1 MREFRTLVPLRA
13 VLSDDEFGADFDD
26 VPRLAALGQT
36 LLGVGPGGVER
47 VARLDPD
54 VAVPVRDVGRQLDG
68 RSRDRRPGVRQQDGH
83 LAQEDVATGRRE
95 QLVAPAANPPVQG
108 YDKCFRVRRKGNDL

>member
-36 LLGVGPGGVER
+36 LLGVGPAGVEG

-54 VAVPVRDVGRQLDG
+54 VGVLVRDVGRQFDG
-68 RSRDRRPGVRQQDGH
+68 SIHGHRPTLRQQNGH
-83 LAQEDVATGRRE
+83 LAQEDMAPGRRE
-95 QLVAPAANPPVQG
+95 QLVAPAANPPAQG
-108 YDKCFRVRRKGNDL
+108 YTE